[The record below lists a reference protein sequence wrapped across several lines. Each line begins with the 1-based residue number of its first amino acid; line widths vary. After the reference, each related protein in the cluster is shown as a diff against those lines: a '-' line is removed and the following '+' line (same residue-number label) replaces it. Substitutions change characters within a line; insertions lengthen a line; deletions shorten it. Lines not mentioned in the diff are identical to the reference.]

1 MRTEAEIGGL
11 QPRATGCL
19 GPPEAREA
27 RRDFSQSLWRA
38 RGPADTLIWDF
49 GL

>member
-1 MRTEAEIGGL
+1 MRTEAEIGVL
-11 QPRATGCL
+11 QPHATGCL

-27 RRDFSQSLWRA
+27 RRDFPQSLWRA
-38 RGPADTLIWDF
+38 HGPADTLSLDF